1 MLTVHRTLKL
11 NLLHVMLLVL
21 IFWVRKT
28 FSFFRMK
35 IFFLYQIGLIT
46 FCCAFGIAIGT
57 MGKRGEPMLHFF
69 LILNEIVM
77 KLIKLVMWYVKI
89 GIDFCSK

>member
-1 MLTVHRTLKL
+1 MR
-11 NLLHVMLLVL
+11 LLE
-21 IFWVRKT
+21 R
-28 FSFFRMK
+28 FFRV
-35 IFFLYQIGLIT
+35 YRIGLIT

-77 KLIKLVMWYVKI
+77 KLIRLVMW
-89 GIDFCSK
+89 